1 MRKLSLVLVPL
12 ALCPFT
18 AASQTVAETASPQ
31 RPVFETPLPTGTALR
46 LQLRDGDFRVVGTIG
61 DKISIHAAGK
71 KLAQSGNIKVQVQ
84 QFDHAIEL
92 RLSHVPKNE
101 LQVTI
106 EIPRSTNLY
115 ARMRGGDLSVSGI
128 TVIRISS

>member
-46 LQLRDGDFRVVGTIG
+46 LQLRDGDF
-61 DKISIHAAGK
+61 
-71 KLAQSGNIKVQVQ
+71 
-84 QFDHAIEL
+84 
-92 RLSHVPKNE
+92 
-101 LQVTI
+101 
-106 EIPRSTNLY
+106 
-115 ARMRGGDLSVSGI
+115 SVSGI